1 MEKHSRLVDVS
12 TGEKPTSEL
21 QSCYFWGGCGCTA
34 LDFSHEPLF
43 RITRAEACSEGRH
56 SCGTNT
62 FGFIELPSSCNGNHP
77 KHRR

>member
-12 TGEKPTSEL
+12 TGKKPTLEL
-21 QSCYFWGGCGCTA
+21 QSCYFGESADAQPWI
-34 LDFSHEPLF
+34 SREPLF
-43 RITRAEACSEGRH
+43 GITRAEACSEGRH

-77 KHRR
+77 RHRR